1 MHPVLIISNSTEDI
15 SRIKAAFDGGQH
27 IDTAGDFSLASDL
40 TVQTR
45 YGLVFIDLE
54 LLSDTCENHPPAMD
68 LKIILNQFAY
78 GEVVIMATGNHIR
91 KAVDYIKQG
100 VGDYITRP
108 VSTDE
113 VRLLIEKTK
122 ASALRRSEL
131 DFLRDQ
137 FWKSEALEVAQTKS
151 PVMAN
156 VFKKIRSVAATKT
169 TVLMTGETGTGK
181 SLLAKLIHQHSNR
194 SKAQFISVHCGAI
207 PDTLL
212 ESELFGH
219 EKGAFTGALRKK
231 PGKFEVAHGGTIFL
245 DEIGTL
251 TPQAQIKLLQVLQD
265 GTFSHV
271 GGEDTIHTNAR
282 VIAATNADLK
292 AMSDSGEFR
301 KDLYYRLNVFP
312 IHIPSLRERI
322 EDLPQLMHSFLTRL
336 NREFQ
341 KSIDS
346 IHPSVEQGLSQYHW
360 PGNVR
365 ELENLMERAYIL
377 ETESVLTIEGFPPD
391 LFGQGTAVSAF
402 PIQAHLPLAE
412 ARRRVIDDFERRYLE
427 ELLLR
432 NKGRIS
438 PSAEEAGISTS
449 PASQAD
455 DRAWDLKR
463 GL

>member
-231 PGKFEVAHGGTIFL
+231 PGKFEVAHGGTIFSGRDRNPYAPGPDQAASGAAGWHL
-245 DEIGTL
+245 QSCGGRGYHPHQRPGHSRHQCGFESHERFRRV
-251 TPQAQIKLLQVLQD
+251 PQGSLL
-265 GTFSHV
+265 
-271 GGEDTIHTNAR
+271 
-282 VIAATNADLK
+282 
-292 AMSDSGEFR
+292 
-301 KDLYYRLNVFP
+301 
-312 IHIPSLRERI
+312 PSERI
-322 EDLPQLMHSFLTRL
+322 SHSYPVA
-336 NREFQ
+336 
-341 KSIDS
+341 S
-346 IHPSVEQGLSQYHW
+346 
-360 PGNVR
+360 
-365 ELENLMERAYIL
+365 
-377 ETESVLTIEGFPPD
+377 
-391 LFGQGTAVSAF
+391 GT
-402 PIQAHLPLAE
+402 H
-412 ARRRVIDDFERRYLE
+412 RR
-427 ELLLR
+427 
-432 NKGRIS
+432 S
-438 PSAEEAGISTS
+438 S
-449 PASQAD
+449 PADAFIPD
-455 DRAWDLKR
+455 AFEP
-463 GL
+463 